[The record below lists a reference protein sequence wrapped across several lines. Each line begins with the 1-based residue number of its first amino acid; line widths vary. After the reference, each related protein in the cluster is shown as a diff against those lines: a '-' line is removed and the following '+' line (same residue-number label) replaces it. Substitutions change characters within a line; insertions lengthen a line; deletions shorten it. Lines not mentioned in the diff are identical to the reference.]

1 VSGGVQIPVRVAAV
15 DTVASNIKRFRLE
28 AVSGEQ
34 MPLFSGGSH
43 VVVTTRDGDT
53 VYRNPYSLMGSPT
66 DGRSY
71 HISVLRTENSR
82 GGSRFLHEGVQ
93 VGATMTISHPINLF
107 PIDQRG
113 RKHILIAGGI
123 GITPFI
129 AMAEQLSAERRNFEL
144 HYGVRDDNRAAYAQ
158 ELRARYGR
166 RVHVYR
172 DNAGEMLPLDDIL
185 DHQPLGT
192 HLYVC
197 GPLGMIEWVQGTA
210 TRSGWPRENLHSE
223 QFAIPMGGAAFTV
236 SLARSGKTITVG
248 DHESILEAAEAAGVD
263 APYLCRGGACGQC
276 ETAVVLADG
285 RLDHFDHYLTEEERA
300 AESKI
305 MICVSRFKGRE
316 LVLDL

>member
-1 VSGGVQIPVRVAAV
+1 MSGGVQIPVRVAAV

-197 GPLGMIEWVQGTA
+197 GPLGMI
-210 TRSGWPRENLHSE
+210 
-223 QFAIPMGGAAFTV
+223 PMGGAAFTV